1 MMLMRKKGPTLTE
14 DTYANSGDG
23 LSRGAIDVLLQVLLR
38 FGDRLDDLTRF
49 DNERAGSRQV
59 NDDSDDK
66 GGR

>member
-1 MMLMRKKGPTLTE
+1 MLMRKKGPTFAE
-14 DTYANSGDG
+14 DTYVNSGDG
-23 LSRGAIDVLLQVLLR
+23 FSRGAID

-49 DNERAGSRQV
+49 NNERAWSGQV

>member
-1 MMLMRKKGPTLTE
+1 MLIRKKGPMLTE
-14 DTYANSGDG
+14 DTYAYSGNG
-23 LSRGAIDVLLQVLLR
+23 LSRGAID

-49 DNERAGSRQV
+49 HNEQRAGSRQV

>member
-1 MMLMRKKGPTLTE
+1 MRKKGPTFAE
-14 DTYANSGDG
+14 DTYVNSGDG
-23 LSRGAIDVLLQVLLR
+23 FSRGAID

-49 DNERAGSRQV
+49 YNERAGSRQV